1 MAFVENSRAGKLGLH
16 DFDLYGQTVNSQRLR
31 GAVTDVDAMGICCT
45 KWLWSTAR
53 TGRLALL
60 VSGEI
65 PENAPASFLQP
76 TTRLGLAPES
86 LGAYYEPE
94 EALTKSISY
103 RSCQQ
108 MTWTPSMLP

>member
-76 TTRLGLAPES
+76 TTRLGLAPNLWEHTTNLKRLLQS
-86 LGAYYEPE
+86 LYP
-94 EALTKSISY
+94 TDHVS
-103 RSCQQ
+103 R
-108 MTWTPSMLP
+108 